1 MSLCTVCGSDLH
13 TVAGRRPGPTP
24 CVLGHEAVGVIEAVG
39 DGAVDVFGRL
49 LRIGERVV
57 WGVAASCRAC
67 FYCRHNLPQKCETL
81 RKYGHDRVA
90 SGSGPHGG
98 YATHCHLHRGSA
110 VVRLPDGLPDV
121 VAAPAACATATVA
134 AAFQAVGLPPLSG
147 GGRGNDFP
155 PAPECAVV
163 FGLGMLGLTACAMA
177 SAVGVSAVVGCDV
190 DDARLSLAR
199 QFGATHTVALPGGA
213 GLVDLVQSLT
223 DGRGADL
230 AFELSGSPVAAG
242 LSLDVLRT
250 GGSAVWV
257 GAVLPT
263 DTVSVSPEQ
272 VIRRCLTLTGI
283 HNYAPPDLATAVAFL
298 QAYQRRFPFAGLVPR
313 TFALDEIDEAFG
325 FAAAEKP
332 VRVGVGP
339 GG

>member
-1 MSLCTVCGSDLH
+1 
-13 TVAGRRPGPTP
+13 
-24 CVLGHEAVGVIEAVG
+24 
-39 DGAVDVFGRL
+39 
-49 LRIGERVV
+49 
-57 WGVAASCRAC
+57 
-67 FYCRHNLPQKCETL
+67 
-81 RKYGHDRVA
+81 
-90 SGSGPHGG
+90 
-98 YATHCHLHRGSA
+98 
-110 VVRLPDGLPDV
+110 
-121 VAAPAACATATVA
+121 
-134 AAFQAVGLPPLSG
+134 
-147 GGRGNDFP
+147 
-155 PAPECAVV
+155 
-163 FGLGMLGLTACAMA
+163 MLGLTACAMA